1 MRKPFHYLLTLSLF
15 FFSPFFSLA
24 QEFGVLPFTGI
35 RYFKEGLNATR
46 IEVSLDGQTWTSNR
60 LPIKT
65 EFKIELKE
73 PTGFKKDAEGRAYPG
88 LEVLILGEKKDTL
101 GYAPNM
107 FGNQAGIGMDEF
119 SLKSLKLN
127 LGFNEKT
134 KAGDR
139 CTLYITFFDLKSTG
153 KLRMIFPVQIVES
166 GLPLDQTSVTQAAQS
181 FKGFEV
187 IATGIAFGKPETF
200 MDSLYFPNSLYHS
213 IRVPEIK
220 SLSPEEGRA
229 GKYQVWIYDE
239 KGEEKSPAKTI
250 GHYIALTNSQEKDKV
265 NILIKVPLAPQDP
278 RNLTYLVRYR
288 WESADGKK
296 VIDLV
301 NRFTGR

>member
-1 MRKPFHYLLTLSLF
+1 MRKPFHLLIVLSLF
-15 FFSPFFSLA
+15 FLSPFFSLA

-73 PTGFKKDAEGRAYPG
+73 PTGFKKDAEGRSYPG

-134 KAGDR
+134 KAGDK
-139 CTLYITFFDLKSTG
+139 CTLYITFFDLKGKG

-166 GLPLDQTSVTQAAQS
+166 GIPLEQTSVTTGAQS
-181 FKGFEV
+181 FTGYEV
-187 IATGIAFGKPETF
+187 IATGVTFGKPETY
-200 MDSLYFPNSLYHS
+200 MDSLYFPKSLYHS
-213 IRVPEIK
+213 IRIPEIK
-220 SLSPEEGRA
+220 SLTPEEGKG
-229 GKYQVWIYDE
+229 GKWQVWIYDE
-239 KGEEKSPAKTI
+239 KGEEKLPAKSI
-250 GHYIALTNSQEKDKV
+250 GHYVAQTNSQEKDKV
-265 NILIKVPLAPQDP
+265 NILVTVPLAPQEP
-278 RNLTYLVRYR
+278 NNKKYLVRYR
-288 WESADGKK
+288 FESADGKK